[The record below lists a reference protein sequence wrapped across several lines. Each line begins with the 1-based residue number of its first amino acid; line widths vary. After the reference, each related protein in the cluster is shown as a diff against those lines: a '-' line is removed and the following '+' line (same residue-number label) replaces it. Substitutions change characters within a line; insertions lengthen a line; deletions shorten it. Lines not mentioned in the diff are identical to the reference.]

1 MKYCSWII
9 LFTAALLTGCSQ
21 PGSSDGTNQTGATL
35 ERLSRAGKV
44 VYASATEFE
53 THINGDKPVLVDFY
67 ATW

>member
-21 PGSSDGTNQTGATL
+21 PGSSDGTNQTGASL
-35 ERLSRAGKV
+35 GGADKV
-44 VYASATEFE
+44 VHASAAEFE
-53 THINGDKPVLVDFY
+53 THINGDKPVLVDFF